1 MEHLNT
7 NEVEVVDGRHLR
19 SIATRQKLLDAGCEI
34 FLSEGFQ
41 KATISQIIKKA
52 KTGYGTAYVHFTGK
66 DDLLVVL
73 MEDVMSEFFTIAH
86 TPFAPKTKAEAK
98 QIIYQQVLRFL
109 QLAESEKNM
118 MRVFAEAIGLS
129 AIVNAKWEEIR
140 KQFIESITRDITY
153 GQKHG
158 LIRTD
163 VKPELAARGWF
174 YSNEMYQWEIVK
186 DIKIAS
192 LEEIAAT
199 LTNMYT
205 DGLYV

>member
-1 MEHLNT
+1 MAHKNT

-19 SIATRQKLLDAGCEI
+19 SIATRKKILAAGGEV
-34 FLSEGFQ
+34 FLSVGFQ

-52 KTGYGTAYVHFTGK
+52 KTGYGTAYIHFTGK

-86 TPFAPKTKAEAK
+86 TPFFPKTKEEAK
-98 QIIYQQVLRFL
+98 QIIYNQVLRLL
-109 QLAESEKNM
+109 QLADSEKNM

-129 AIVNAKWEEIR
+129 AIVSAKWEEIR

-153 GQKHG
+153 GQNQG

-163 VKPELAARGWF
+163 MKPEVAARGWF

-186 DIKIAS
+186 DNKIAS
-192 LEEIAAT
+192 LEEIATT